1 MLAEADQT
9 PASETSPAIGILRSP
24 DLQKG
29 YTASLL
35 VANPHTAPEHRYQ
48 DTGRGMLP
56 YALICSPAFRLLVPF
71 MEGGRQGYGGMLCR
85 AATRPSTVYGG
96 MPEELFGQTIIP

>member
-1 MLAEADQT
+1 MRHAL
-9 PASETSPAIGILRSP
+9 
-24 DLQKG
+24 LQKG
-29 YTASLL
+29 YTASLR

-56 YALICSPAFRLLVPF
+56 YALICSPAFRVRNIPF
-71 MEGGRQGYGGMLCR
+71 MVGGRHPSQGYGGMLCR

>member
-1 MLAEADQT
+1 MRHAL
-9 PASETSPAIGILRSP
+9 
-24 DLQKG
+24 LQKG
-29 YTASLL
+29 YTASLR

-56 YALICSPAFRLLVPF
+56 YALICSPAFRVRNIPF
-71 MEGGRQGYGGMLCR
+71 MVGGRQGYGGMLCR

-96 MPEELFGQTIIP
+96 MPEELFGAYFAKLINFELCSR